1 MVDLTSPIVKEFLIE
16 SFDNLESINN
26 ELTQFENNSH
36 DKELLNAIFRK
47 VHTLKGSASFLGLK
61 LLQNIT
67 HHSENILDLL
77 REDKITISS
86 QMIDALLE
94 SFDACITILK
104 SIENSGEEGS
114 DNFEELINKLK
125 NVLENDEKETPKD
138 ISVEKSEE
146 NSHKTLPD
154 DFENDFVMKDDS
166 HLIVNDNSLEFIDSL
181 DIEEAKNNISS
192 IKEDNTPTKVSE
204 DVEVGTEAVN
214 VDHGD
219 GVGSLEDEL
228 KNLLTIDSVKNVV
241 ENEEST
247 QETNIDKKI
256 DKKIDKSQVF
266 EKYKNRNKVEKTT
279 STDTVKT
286 SGSVVDSVVRV
297 NVSLLDKIMNV
308 VGELVLNRN
317 QILQYANLDSSS
329 ELSRL
334 AHSLNS
340 ITTELQT
347 DIMTTRMQPVGSV
360 LSKFERVVRDLAK
373 EQGKSIKLN
382 IQGKE
387 TELDKTLLE
396 AIRDPLTHLIRNAV
410 DHGIEKPAERAQ
422 AQKSETARLSIKSYH
437 EGGQVTIE
445 ISDDGKGIDPD
456 VILKKAIE
464 KNIVK
469 GDGAG
474 LSKKQI
480 INLIFSPGFSTAAQV
495 TNISGRG
502 VGMDVVRSNIEKIG
516 GTVEVNSFVGEGTT
530 FKLKIPLTLAI
541 VPALVVQSSGE
552 TFAIPQVNLMELVRI
567 EENDDKKIELIHNSE
582 FFRLRGDLIP
592 VFRLNSCLKF
602 TDIDESKE
610 DLNIVILKAEGFTY
624 GLVVD
629 SVLDTEEI
637 VVKPL
642 SRNLKDINV
651 FGGATIMGD
660 GAVSLIIDGLGF
672 YNYMSGVQQRKTVDA
687 QELVS
692 EINTGPAYNDEVLL
706 CKLADKR
713 TYGIPLSIVHRLE
726 EFKLSEV
733 EWSGQ
738 QPLVRYRN
746 RAMPLINIER
756 SLSLNAE
763 SCLLSKDKKAEL
775 PVVVVNAREVQVGFV
790 VDEIS
795 DIAIN
800 RDAIS
805 VETIDRD
812 GFLGTAFINDL
823 SITILDIFSILDQQS
838 FVKNL
843 KGQRNGNILIV
854 EDSELFLKVQEESF
868 KDAGFN
874 VITAKDGKDGLSKVS
889 EDLLAIVTD
898 IEMPVMDGWEFIK
911 SVRSSGNDIPM
922 IAISTVSNKRHEELL
937 KAGFDLCFDKQ
948 NAKKAI
954 EAIIDLKRAL

>member
-67 HHSENILDLL
+67 HHGENILDLL

-125 NVLENDEKETPKD
+125 NVLENDENETAKD
-138 ISVEKSEE
+138 ISKEKSEE
-146 NSHKTLPD
+146 NIHKTLPG

-181 DIEEAKNNISS
+181 DIEKAKNNTSS
-192 IKEDNTPTKVSE
+192 IKEDNTPAKVLE
-204 DVEVGTEAVN
+204 VVEAGKEAEVVN
-214 VDHGD
+214 HEV

-228 KNLLTIDSVKNVV
+228 KNLLSIDSVKNIV

-247 QETNIDKKI
+247 QET
-256 DKKIDKSQVF
+256 KIDKSQVF
-266 EKYKNRNKVEKTT
+266 EKYKIGNKVEKVT

-410 DHGIEKPAERAQ
+410 DHGIEKPAVRAQ

-456 VILKKAIE
+456 VILTKAIE

-516 GTVEVNSFVGEGTT
+516 GTVEVSSFVGEGTT

-602 TDIDESKE
+602 TEVDDTKE

-672 YNYMSGVQQRKTVDA
+672 YNYMSGVQQRKTVDS

-692 EINTGPAYNDEVLL
+692 EVNTGPAYNDEVLL

-726 EFKLSEV
+726 EFKLSEI

-838 FVKNL
+838 FVKKM
-843 KGQRNGNILIV
+843 KGQRNGNVLIV

-874 VITAKDGKDGLSKVS
+874 VITAKDGKEGLSKVS

-911 SVRSSGNDIPM
+911 SVRGSGNDIPM

-948 NAKKAI
+948 NTKKAI

>member
-104 SIENSGEEGS
+104 SIEDSGEEGS

-125 NVLENDEKETPKD
+125 NVLENDERETSED
-138 ISVEKSEE
+138 TSIEKLEV
-146 NSHKTLPD
+146 NIQKTLPD
-154 DFENDFVMKDDS
+154 DYENDFVMKDDS
-166 HLIVNDNSLEFIDSL
+166 HLIANDSSLDFIDSL
-181 DIEEAKNNISS
+181 DVKEANNKIP
-192 IKEDNTPTKVSE
+192 IQKEDDTLSEESKVVENDSGSE
-204 DVEVGTEAVN
+204 ELGHQKGVGT
-214 VDHGD
+214 
-219 GVGSLEDEL
+219 LEDEL
-228 KNLLTIDSVKNVV
+228 KNLLSIDSVKNID
-241 ENEEST
+241 ENKVSH
-247 QETNIDKKI
+247 QETHIN
-256 DKKIDKSQVF
+256 KKIDKSQIF
-266 EKYKNRNKVEKTT
+266 EKYKKGNKVEKVI
-279 STDTVKT
+279 STDAVKT

-410 DHGIEKPAERAQ
+410 DHGIERPAERAQ

-469 GDGAG
+469 GDGSG

-516 GTVEVNSFVGEGTT
+516 GTVEVSSFVGEGTT

-592 VFRLNSCLKF
+592 IFRLNSCLKF
-602 TDIDESKE
+602 TDIDDSKE

-692 EINTGPAYNDEVLL
+692 DVNTGPAYNDEILL

-756 SLSLNAE
+756 SLNLNAE
-763 SCLLSKDKKAEL
+763 SCLLSKDKKSEL

-838 FVKNL
+838 FVKKL

-874 VITAKDGKDGLSKVS
+874 VVTAKDGKDGLSKVND
-889 EDLLAIVTD
+889 DLLAIVTD

-911 SVRSSGNDIPM
+911 SVRGSGNDIPM